1 LTLISSKKV
10 LFLFSKD
17 NANMPIPIVNSIA
30 TWFLKKRFHQ
40 IELFLKYPHDV
51 QNELLFQLIAMAK
64 DTEIGKQY
72 DFASIKDYKTFA
84 ERLPILTYEDNQE
97 RIERSRKGENNIFWP
112 TPIKWFAKSSGTT
125 SAKSKFI
132 PVSYESLEDCHYAA
146 SKDLLCMYLNNN
158 ENSQLF
164 TGKSLRLGGSKELYT
179 ENGTVFGDLSAIL
192 IDNMPFWAEFSSTPS
207 NKVSLMSD
215 WEYKMQAIVDETINE
230 NVTSLAG
237 VPSWMLVLLNN
248 VLETTGKDSLFDVWP
263 NLEVYFHGGVSF
275 MPYAEQYKTILPKKD
290 FRYYEIYNA
299 SEGFFAIQDQNNS
312 SELLLMLDY
321 GIFYEFIPMDTYG
334 TEDQKIIPLS
344 EVRKDVNY
352 AVVITTNAGLWR
364 YKIGDT
370 IRFTSTNP
378 YRIKVSGRT
387 KHHINV
393 FGEELIIEN
402 AEDAL
407 KKVCKKT
414 KADIVDYTVAPIFME
429 GKEKGAHEW
438 LIEFKKPPTDINL
451 FNELL
456 DNALKSL
463 NSDYEAKRYNN
474 ITLNKPKIN
483 IARQQLFYDW
493 LKLHNKLG
501 GQHKIPRLSN
511 TRKYIDELL
520 TLNN

>member
-1 LTLISSKKV
+1 
-10 LFLFSKD
+10 
-17 NANMPIPIVNSIA
+17 MPIPLINSVA
-30 TWFLKKRFHQ
+30 SWFLKKRFHQ
-40 IELFLKYPHDV
+40 IELFLKYPHEV
-51 QNELLFQLIAMAK
+51 QNELLLSLVEIAK
-64 DTEIGKQY
+64 DTQIGKQY
-72 DFASIKDYKTFA
+72 DFASIDSYKAFSK
-84 ERLPILTYEDNQE
+84 RVPITSYEECQDI
-97 RIERSRKGENNIFWP
+97 IERSRRGEQNIFWP
-112 TPIKWFAKSSGTT
+112 TPIKWYAKSSGTT
-125 SAKSKFI
+125 NAKSKFI
-132 PVSYESLEDCHYAA
+132 PVSPESLEDCHYAA
-146 SKDLLCMYLNNN
+146 GKDLLCMYLNNN
-158 ENSQLF
+158 ENSQMF
-164 TGKSLRLGGSKELYT
+164 TGKSLRLGGSKQLYK

-207 NKVSLMSD
+207 SKVSLMSD

-230 NVTSLAG
+230 NVTSLTG

-248 VLETTGKDSLFDVWP
+248 VLETTGKQNLLDIWP

-275 MPYAEQYKTILPKKD
+275 TPYADQYKSILPSKD
-290 FRYYEIYNA
+290 FKYYEIYNA
-299 SEGFFAIQDQNNS
+299 SEGFFAIQDLNNS

-321 GIFYEFIPMDTYG
+321 GIFYEFIPMDAYG
-334 TEDQKIIPLS
+334 TPQEKVIPLN
-344 EVRKDVNY
+344 EVKKGKNY
-352 AVVITTNAGLWR
+352 AVIITTNAGLWR

-370 IRFTSTNP
+370 IRFTSLNP

-407 KKVCKKT
+407 KQVCKKT
-414 KADIVDYTVAPIFME
+414 NAEIVDYTAGPVFMQ
-429 GKEKGAHEW
+429 GNEKGAHEW
-438 LIEFKKPPTDINL
+438 LIEFKTPPKDINY

-483 IARQQLFYDW
+483 VARRQLFYDW
-493 LKLHNKLG
+493 LKDKDKLG

-511 TRKYIDELL
+511 TRDYLNELL
-520 TLNN
+520 LLNT